1 MKVGRVIIDNDIK
14 MIKKIFKNLL
24 LNPDF
29 NDPKS
34 YLIDSD
40 LRNSTIKVTSIRK
53 YKRYLRSND
62 FTYEVDVIVDMGTHE
77 FWRSNTYAQRRAR
90 RSNNYYR
97 SGILKTVKDQLKYF
111 GIGLNDDV
119 KIIKIKYEDI

>member
-1 MKVGRVIIDNDIK
+1 MKVGKAIIDNDIK

-62 FTYEVDVIVDMGTHE
+62 FTYEVDVIVDMGNTD
-77 FWRSNTYAQRRAR
+77 FWRSNTYAQRRVR

>member
-1 MKVGRVIIDNDIK
+1 MKVGKAIIDNDIK
-14 MIKKIFKNLL
+14 VIKKIFKNLL

-62 FTYEVDVIVDMGTHE
+62 FTYEVDVIVDMGNTD

>member
-1 MKVGRVIIDNDIK
+1 MKVGKAIIDNDIK

-29 NDPKS
+29 NGPKA

-53 YKRYLRSND
+53 YKRYLLSND
-62 FTYEVDVIVDMGTHE
+62 FTYEVDVIVDMGTDDY
-77 FWRSNTYAQRRAR
+77 WRSNTYAQRSAR

-119 KIIKIKYEDI
+119 KIIKIKYNDI

>member
-1 MKVGRVIIDNDIK
+1 MKVGKAIIDNDIK

-29 NDPKS
+29 SDPKA

-40 LRNSTIKVTSIRK
+40 LKNSTIKVTSIRK

-62 FTYEVDVIVDMGTHE
+62 FTYEVDVIVDMGNTD

-119 KIIKIKYEDI
+119 KIIKIKYKDI